1 MRHLFPHQE
10 KALRLLLERAR
21 EGSRRPVV
29 QLPTGAGKTRLAAEI
44 IKRARAKGKR
54 VMFVVPRLSLI
65 DQTVESFATDGIND
79 VGVIQADHPM
89 TNPDM
94 PVQVASVKTLDRR
107 RDWPPVDL
115 IIVDECHEMFRAF
128 LKRIVSDDL
137 KDVMVIGLSAS
148 PWARGMAKHYDD
160 LIICATTAE
169 MIEAGRLSKF
179 RVFAPDH
186 PDLSGVGTHAG
197 DYNEKQLAKAMDK
210 PKLVADIV
218 TTWLRMGEGRPTL
231 AFCVDRAHA
240 KHVQAQFEAAQIPCG
255 YVDAY
260 TSADERKIVRDKV
273 HSGEY
278 KIVANVSCLSTG
290 VDWDI
295 RCIIDARP
303 TKSEML
309 FVQMYGRGLRTAEGK
324 EDCLILDHADNY
336 KRHGFVT
343 DIHHDKL
350 DDGTRTAAAKR
361 TKPLPKECPKCSHL
375 RPAKLKECPACGY
388 VPEGVHSGVDSE
400 DGSLCEVTRG
410 TGSKK
415 TGPAHHTRI
424 GSSWIHNSEFYAM
437 LKTWALKRKYKPKWA
452 DSCYYSVH
460 KKWPNQYVNVPPKE
474 LTRDMHNWCLADQI
488 RRAKAFSKSRHQQGY
503 GDRNARR

>member
-1 MRHLFPHQE
+1 
-10 KALRLLLERAR
+10 
-21 EGSRRPVV
+21 
-29 QLPTGAGKTRLAAEI
+29 
-44 IKRARAKGKR
+44 
-54 VMFVVPRLSLI
+54 
-65 DQTVESFATDGIND
+65 
-79 VGVIQADHPM
+79 
-89 TNPDM
+89 
-94 PVQVASVKTLDRR
+94 
-107 RDWPPVDL
+107 
-115 IIVDECHEMFRAF
+115 MFRAF
-128 LKRIVSDDL
+128 LKRIVGDDL

-148 PWARGMAKHYDD
+148 PWARGMARHYDD

-179 RVFAPDH
+179 RVFAPAH
-186 PDLSGVGTHAG
+186 PDLSGVGTVAG

-278 KIVANVSCLSTG
+278 KVVANVSCLTTG

-295 RCIIDARP
+295 RCVIDARP

-343 DIHHDKL
+343 DIHHDML
-350 DDGTRTAAAKR
+350 DDGTRTAAANR

-388 VPEGVHSGVDSE
+388 VPEGVQSGIDSA

-410 TGSKK
+410 TGKRNG
-415 TGPAHHTRI
+415 GPAHHVRI
-424 GSSWIHNSEFYAM
+424 GKDWIHNADFFAM
-437 LKTWALKRKYKPKWA
+437 LKTRCQERKYKPKWA
-452 DSCYYSVH
+452 DRLYFDTLG
-460 KKWPNQYVNVPPKE
+460 KWPNHYQNVPPKPI
-474 LTRDMHNWCLADQI
+474 TREMKSWLLAVQI
-488 RRAKAFSKSRHQQGY
+488 RRAKAFAKRQGQQSEGA
-503 GDRNARR
+503 RNAGR